1 MPVLRPER
9 LLQKGLIFMIAYYV
23 MASAANIIFLIAFSR
38 FLNITVCSIVPMIVL
53 LLLTVWSFYYKEQG
67 RQMPLGD
74 TSYTALGERFSKEER
89 SALYICLSN
98 SFRVIIPFCLPFVLF
113 FPNYIKAFSVLL
125 YFAAII
131 LGRWTFNCKHKEE
144 INARL
149 SRESCEL
156 EEQIKKEEN
165 GNL

>member
-1 MPVLRPER
+1 
-9 LLQKGLIFMIAYYV
+9 
-23 MASAANIIFLIAFSR
+23 
-38 FLNITVCSIVPMIVL
+38 
-53 LLLTVWSFYYKEQG
+53 
-67 RQMPLGD
+67 MPLGD

-113 FPNYIKAFSVLL
+113 FPNYIKAFSVLM

-149 SRESCEL
+149 SRERREL